1 MVFLRTQKE
10 IDPDDSKLQDL
21 KWAQDKLHGFYRRS
35 FNLPP
40 GHLDLEQIKTNI
52 YRDQLMLIIAFRFDT
67 NTPPTLIILRLEKF
81 AILAVVTFRHGK
93 AKVTSEATCARVLW
107 IAVSNTT
114 NRARPEYIQEWRH
127 LCFRS
132 FMLMSVM

>member
-1 MVFLRTQKE
+1 MVFLKTQQE
-10 IDPDDSKLQDL
+10 INPDDSKVQDL
-21 KWAQDKLHGFYRRS
+21 KWAQDKLHGFYQRS

-52 YRDQLMLIIAFRFDT
+52 NRDQLIMIIAFCFDT
-67 NTPPTLIILRLEKF
+67 NTPPTSIIRLEKF
-81 AILAVVTFRHGK
+81 AILAVVTFRHGN

-127 LCFRS
+127 LRVCS
-132 FMLMSVM
+132 FMLLSVI